1 MKNKRKII
9 GNTVIISG
17 IVLLLCAG
25 GLFAYNMNASNRQAR
40 VAADLVTRVRNEIS
54 ASSVVREVED
64 KDEEPAITE
73 PSEQP
78 AFAPVE
84 IDGLSYDGY
93 LTIPSVELEM
103 AVFDT
108 WNDELLRM
116 SLCRYYGSPA
126 TDDFVIAGHNYASGF
141 GKLKEVSVGD
151 EVYFTDMNGN
161 AIKYRVELIEI
172 TGGTDISHMIESDW
186 DLSLYTCAYGG
197 KDRLTVRC
205 NRED

>member
-1 MKNKRKII
+1 MKNKRKAI
-9 GNTVIISG
+9 GNTVIILG

-25 GLFAYNMNASNRQAR
+25 GLFVYNMNASNEQAR
-40 VAADLVTRVRNEIS
+40 VAGDLVARVRNEIE
-54 ASSVVREVED
+54 ASSETTYVE
-64 KDEEPAITE
+64 DEEPIMQE
-73 PSEQP
+73 VSEQP

-93 LTIPSVELEM
+93 LTIPSLELEM

-108 WNDELLRM
+108 WNDDLLRK

-141 GKLKEVSVGD
+141 GKLKDISVGD

-161 AIKYRVELIEI
+161 VIRYKVELIEI
-172 TGGTDISHMIESDW
+172 IGGTDVGHMIESDW
-186 DLSLYTCAYGG
+186 DLSLYTCTYGG
-197 KDRLTVRC
+197 SDRLTVRC
-205 NRED
+205 NSEE

>member
-17 IVLLLCAG
+17 IALLLCAG
-25 GLFAYNMNASNRQAR
+25 GLFLYNMKASNDQAR
-40 VAADLVTRVRNEIS
+40 VSADLVTCVRNEI
-54 ASSVVREVED
+54 ASSSETGDIEN
-64 KDEEPAITE
+64 EEPVMPE

-93 LTIPSVELEM
+93 LTIPSIELEM

-108 WNDELLRM
+108 WNDELLRK
-116 SLCRYYGSPA
+116 SLCRYYGSPD
-126 TDDFVIAGHNYASGF
+126 TDDFVIAGHNYMSGF
-141 GKLKEVSVGD
+141 GKLRDISVGD

-161 AIKYRVELIEI
+161 VIRYRVELTEI

-186 DLSLYTCAYGG
+186 DLSLYTCTYGG
-197 KDRLTVRC
+197 TDRLTVRC
-205 NRED
+205 NRAD